1 MAVES
6 LSMVCTEDE
15 ASGELL
21 GTSHVQKVPK
31 EENPELPERLA
42 VAEITVSDVL
52 VQRSMR
58 KKSSQTMM
66 ALLIVCRSA
75 V

>member
-6 LSMVCTEDE
+6 LSMVCAEDE

-31 EENPELPERLA
+31 ENPELPERLA
-42 VAEITVSDVL
+42 VAEVTVSDVL

-58 KKSSQTMM
+58 KKPSQTMM
-66 ALLIVCRSA
+66 ALLIACRSA

>member
-6 LSMVCTEDE
+6 LSMVCAEDE

-31 EENPELPERLA
+31 ENPELPERLA

-58 KKSSQTMM
+58 KKPSQTMM

>member
-6 LSMVCTEDE
+6 LSMVCAEDE

-31 EENPELPERLA
+31 ENPELPERLA
-42 VAEITVSDVL
+42 VAEVTVSDVL

>member
-6 LSMVCTEDE
+6 LSMVCAEDE

-31 EENPELPERLA
+31 ENPELPERLA